1 MTNRIYN
8 GLLYFIVLSVCVCF
22 ASCTYDY
29 FEDESN
35 YVVYIPKADVNK
47 ITDTYKIDDVS
58 ILIYNDNLE
67 KERYSYYPFDE
78 NARSRAGNFNFKLF
92 PGEHSVYCFTN
103 IPEIAFSDIDAYS
116 TARFSL
122 NQDENGYYEEPPA
135 ITLENRKPLIRFPGP
150 VVVDTA
156 WFETKYVGRICVAFK
171 NLTNLNPALTLNN
184 IKKVEVLAQGVGVV
198 QYLSEITDIS
208 NTRSSKYN
216 TNDRM
221 KLTSQLYENPYQ
233 DYEFGFANYYF
244 PSLVTS
250 TSDAATEPISLELRF
265 LNSNDQL
272 ITTPLVVD
280 VINRTTN
287 EAIILHMNETLV
299 VAIDGNNI
307 QILHLDSPYDWDPN
321 IEPGGNNTPGGGT
334 EI

>member
-8 GLLYFIVLSVCVCF
+8 GLLYFIVLSVCVSF

-35 YVVYIPKADVNK
+35 YVVYIPKADENK

-78 NARSRAGNFNFKLF
+78 NARTKAGNFNFKLF

-103 IPEIAFSDIDAYS
+103 IPEISFSDIDAYS

-122 NQDENGYYEEPPA
+122 KQDENGYYEEPPV
-135 ITLENRKPLIRFPGP
+135 IMLENRKPIIRFPGP
-150 VVVDTA
+150 VVIDTA
-156 WFETKYVGRICVAFK
+156 WFDTKYVGRICVAFK
-171 NLTNLNPALTLNN
+171 NLTNLNPALTLDN
-184 IKKVEVLAQGVGVV
+184 IKKVEILAQGVGVV

-216 TNDRM
+216 TNDKM

-244 PSLVTS
+244 PSLVSS
-250 TSDAATEPISLELRF
+250 TPGGATEPISLELSF
-265 LNSNDQL
+265 LNSNNQP

-280 VINRTTN
+280 LINRTTN
-287 EAIILHMNETLV
+287 EAIILHMNETLMITV
-299 VAIDGNNI
+299 DGNNI
-307 QILHLDSPYDWDPN
+307 QILHLDDPHDWDPN

-334 EI
+334 EV